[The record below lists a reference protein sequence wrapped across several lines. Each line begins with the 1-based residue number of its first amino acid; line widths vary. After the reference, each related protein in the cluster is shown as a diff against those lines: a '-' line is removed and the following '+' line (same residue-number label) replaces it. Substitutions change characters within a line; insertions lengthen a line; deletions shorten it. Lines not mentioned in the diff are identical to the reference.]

1 MIRTPRPAAIA
12 ACVFVLAA
20 TFAAAQQSASH
31 TAALSSLSLDR
42 LADGSVVATMIS
54 GGDDL
59 GGVVTF
65 NLRPDGNG
73 TYAGEWAL
81 TVSHADNTDPDTG
94 EEPEHEEGIDPETG
108 QPHQHLDY
116 LRLVNRGSLDGSVVA
131 AHLTFDS
138 EGALSELT
146 APLTIRQGSKEF
158 AGATGSGEATI
169 DALTLTF

>member
-1 MIRTPRPAAIA
+1 MIRLSRLAAIA
-12 ACVFVLAA
+12 AVLVAIA
-20 TFAAAQQSASH
+20 TTLVIAQQSGPH
-31 TAALSSLSLDR
+31 NAALSPLSLDR

-65 NLRPDGNG
+65 TLRPDGNG

-108 QPHQHLDY
+108 QPHQHKDF
-116 LRLVNRGSLDGSVVA
+116 LRLVYRGSLDGSVA
-131 AHLTFDS
+131 GAQLTFDAA
-138 EGALSELT
+138 GALTELT
-146 APLTIRQGSKEF
+146 APLIIQQGSKDF
-158 AGATGSGEATI
+158 AGATGSGQATVGE
-169 DALTLTF
+169 LTLTF